1 MNRYSTEEK
10 QQAID
15 LYFKNGCN
23 MKKTVRELGYGS
35 ATGIL
40 RWLMSH
46 GDRDGGSKCVTTGSI
61 CVPNKKSESSRKE
74 LSGFFVF
81 YQNVV
86 EQGKEQKFASL
97 SHQGH

>member
-46 GDRDGGSKCVTTGSI
+46 GDRDGGSKCVTTGLI

-74 LSGFFVF
+74 LSGFFCVF
-81 YQNVV
+81 IRMQSSR
-86 EQGKEQKFASL
+86 GKNKSL
-97 SHQGH
+97 